1 MLLLRHLNV
10 FELIKKRFYLKK
22 KKKKKFAIQH
32 RNGALDLPVITPTD
46 NMASVLN
53 ERQLDDG
60 SGFQPLQSQQ

>member
-22 KKKKKFAIQH
+22 KKKKFAIQH
-32 RNGALDLPVITPTD
+32 RIGAFDLPVIAPTV

-53 ERQLDDG
+53 ERQIGDG
-60 SGFQPLQSQQ
+60 SGCQPL

>member
-22 KKKKKFAIQH
+22 KFAIQH
-32 RNGALDLPVITPTD
+32 RIGAFDLPVIAPTV

-53 ERQLDDG
+53 ERQLEDG
-60 SGFQPLQSQQ
+60 SGFQPL